1 MPAMRCYYEVLGAAR
16 NASDEELKKA
26 YRRLALQWHP
36 DKNAD
41 NVEEATET
49 FKLIQAAYDVL
60 SDAQER
66 AWYDAHREAIL
77 QGAMSGGEFSDD
89 SLDLMP
95 YFTASCYSGFGD
107 DNKGFYTVYRGVFE
121 EVAEE
126 EFVEDDADDE
136 FPPFGDAGSDYE
148 TVVHVFYAYWQS
160 FSSRRLFSWK
170 EAYDTRQGSN
180 RWEKRAMEKENRKL
194 RERARRERSEAV
206 RELVAFARK
215 RDPRVAT
222 HKRVLEERN
231 AEKARRSQEARRR
244 QKAERARLAEGYE
257 QPSWVCLD
265 GLEKELVALEASYQ
279 HEFGEEPASDGD
291 DSGHDPAT
299 SAEPEEAARDWE
311 DFELYCAACSKA
323 FKSLKAKENHDRSK
337 KHRDNV
343 AWLRQQMTA
352 EEFAFLSGAGPQ
364 EEGGGLEG
372 EVADVGGGKDD
383 GGDHL
388 EAEDADDG
396 DDDNDE
402 DDDDDD
408 DDGDEEEEM
417 PKTDARRRRRPVK
430 SARST
435 DDTHHAP
442 HTPSTAPNL
451 EPHIPGTASTAP
463 NQDTAQT
470 NGTAHADEMA
480 HGDHN
485 ARPDDHGAPCL
496 APASEDSPGR
506 EGPPGPPEVAG
517 KKEERTESTREEG
530 KRTRK
535 GGDTTSSREDGRKGK
550 KNKDV
555 PPPSEPGTSQES
567 LGCASCGQDFSS
579 RNRLFQHLRS
589 TGHAAPRTAE
599 PTAPTAPAAPGKK
612 GKHKRK

>member
-1 MPAMRCYYEVLGAAR
+1 MRCYYEVLGAAR

-364 EEGGGLEG
+364 
-372 EVADVGGGKDD
+372 
-383 GGDHL
+383 
-388 EAEDADDG
+388 
-396 DDDNDE
+396 

-506 EGPPGPPEVAG
+506 EGPPGPPE
-517 KKEERTESTREEG
+517 
-530 KRTRK
+530 
-535 GGDTTSSREDGRKGK
+535 
-550 KNKDV
+550 
-555 PPPSEPGTSQES
+555 ES